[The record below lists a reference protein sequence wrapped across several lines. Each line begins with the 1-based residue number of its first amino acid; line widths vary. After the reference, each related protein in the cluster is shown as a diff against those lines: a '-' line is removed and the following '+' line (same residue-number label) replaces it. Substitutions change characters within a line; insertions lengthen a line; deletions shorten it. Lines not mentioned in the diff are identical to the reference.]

1 MTNIKL
7 TSYSSGAGWACKI
20 NPKDL
25 GEILEKLNKTE
36 LLLDKN
42 IKGYQTSDDCSIYP
56 IDDQNFLIQSVDFF
70 TPIVDDPYDF
80 GRIAAA
86 NSFSDIYAMGGK
98 PIFALNITCFPTDD
112 LPLEVLHQI
121 LKGGLIIYSQDMLLL
136 KERFINFSKR
146 ENFFLNINS
155 NFFTIN

>member
-1 MTNIKL
+1 MNNIKL

-25 GEILEKLNKTE
+25 GKILEKLNE
-36 LLLDKN
+36 NSPVLNNN
-42 IKGYQTSDDCSIYP
+42 IGGYQTSDDCSIYP
-56 IDDQNFLIQSVDFF
+56 INDNELLIQSVDFF

-86 NSFSDIYAMGGK
+86 NALSDIYAMGGK

-112 LPLEVLHQI
+112 LPMEVLHQI
-121 LKGGLIIYSQDMLLL
+121 RNYYQKDNSFLLSS
-136 KERFINFSKR
+136 R
-146 ENFFLNINS
+146 
-155 NFFTIN
+155 